1 MSEQSAIEQLDH
13 EIADEEQRL
22 IRIVD
27 RIDAMGELRHAAADV
42 QKTLD
47 RPVTFDDLLP
57 ACETPRDRAKL
68 FSLLDRIAPPDRTGP
83 SGLADREIGGH
94 RLDGADGLA
103 GLGGKVPS

>member
-1 MSEQSAIEQLDH
+1 MSEQSAIEQLDL
-13 EIADEEQRL
+13 EIADEEQHL

-47 RPVTFDDLLP
+47 RPVTFEDLFT
-57 ACETPRDRAKL
+57 ACKTPRDRAKL
-68 FSLLDRIAPPDRTGP
+68 FSLFDRIAPPDRTGP

-94 RLDGADGLA
+94 HLQSAL
-103 GLGGKVPS
+103 LPKSMGGKVLS